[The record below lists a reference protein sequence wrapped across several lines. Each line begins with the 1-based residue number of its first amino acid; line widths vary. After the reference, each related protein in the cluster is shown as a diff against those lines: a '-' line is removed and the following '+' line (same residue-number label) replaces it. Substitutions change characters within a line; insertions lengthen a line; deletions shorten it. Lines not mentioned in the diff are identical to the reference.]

1 MATKAAT
8 ANTPAVLD
16 GAKTLENVL
25 MVGDL
30 SQLSPPE
37 RLSYY
42 QAVCE
47 SVGLNPLTRPF
58 DYLQLSGKLTLY
70 AKRDATDQLR
80 KIHKVSIQITARETV
95 NDAYVVTARATDAT
109 GRTDESIG
117 AVSIRGMSGDPL
129 CNAMMKAE
137 TKAKRRVTLSL
148 CGMGWLD
155 ETEIETIPG
164 AARVQ
169 VDDSGAIGSTT
180 ERAAQAAAKTA
191 TQPAVR
197 TISGNGTSTSDGD
210 QDNPF
215 ADDDEA
221 QQCAALRAAC
231 RQMAKD
237 KGVPAGD
244 FLEVIKSVNP
254 SGQINKFTLA
264 ECQALR
270 EKMEAL

>member
-169 VDDSGAIGSTT
+169 VDDTGAIGSTT
-180 ERAAQAAAKTA
+180 EKAAQSAAKTA
-191 TQPAVR
+191 TVR
-197 TISGNGTSTSDGD
+197 TISGNGSSTSDAD
-210 QDNPF
+210 DNPF
-215 ADDDEA
+215 AGDDEA
-221 QQCAALRAAC
+221 LQCVELRQLC
-231 RQMAKD
+231 RKIAKD

-254 SGQINKFTLA
+254 SGLINKFSLA
-264 ECQALR
+264 ECLALR

>member
-1 MATKAAT
+1 MATKTAT
-8 ANTPAVLD
+8 ANTPAVQD

-30 SQLSPPE
+30 SQLSPQE
-37 RLSYY
+37 RVNYY
-42 QAVCE
+42 RSVCE

-169 VDDSGAIGSTT
+169 VDDNGAIGSAT
-180 ERAAQAAAKTA
+180 EKAAQAAA
-191 TQPAVR
+191 QPPVR
-197 TISGNGTSTSDGD
+197 TIGGNGTSPSDGD

-215 ADDDEA
+215 ADDEA
-221 QQCAALRAAC
+221 QRATLRAAC
-231 RQMAKD
+231 RQVAKD

-244 FLEVIKSVNP
+244 FLGIIKSVN
-254 SGQINKFTLA
+254 STGQLPQCSLA
-264 ECQALR
+264 ELNTIK
-270 EKMEAL
+270 EKLEAL